1 MSRAD
6 RRRRVLWAAGG
17 VALAGLIG
25 WGSLTPAPD
34 LASPGYS
41 DKLVH
46 LLAYTVLAGWWALGW
61 RGAFWAL
68 ALTVFGYGAL
78 LEALQA
84 LGGIRTGSWGDLA
97 ANGAGVAAGVF
108 AASPLRRLARSTRA

>member
-1 MSRAD
+1 MSRTD
-6 RRRRVLWAAGG
+6 RRRVLWIAGG
-17 VALAGLIG
+17 AALVVIIG

-34 LASPGYS
+34 LAASGHR

-46 LLAYTVLAGWWALGW
+46 VMAYTALAGWWALGW
-61 RGAFWAL
+61 RGAFWPL

-84 LGGIRTGSWGDLA
+84 LGGTRTGSWGDLA
-97 ANGAGVAAGVF
+97 ANGAGVAAGAL
-108 AASPLRRLARSTRA
+108 AAISLRRARVAWP